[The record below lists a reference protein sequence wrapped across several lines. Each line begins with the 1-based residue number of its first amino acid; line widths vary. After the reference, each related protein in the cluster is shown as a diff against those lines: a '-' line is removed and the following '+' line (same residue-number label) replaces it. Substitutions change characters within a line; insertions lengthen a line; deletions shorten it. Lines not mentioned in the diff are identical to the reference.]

1 VSEQPSDADL
11 RTQLVRVQA
20 RLERERAAR
29 RESEDIAEATLRR
42 LYLRQVELD
51 LLSQVTSIANS
62 AQEFEPAFRDAM
74 VLIRNAGEWQVGH
87 YFLPARDDPTV
98 MVSSGVWNGEPHDP
112 FLRELRSATSGMR
125 FPPGLGIPGTAY
137 LHGATWE
144 EDIAESR
151 NFPRQNWLTGG
162 SAFAFPILIG
172 DEVVAVMEFLQSS
185 PRPPQQGLLD
195 IANVIGIQLGRVVER
210 TRARAR
216 ESEHRTS
223 LQDAVEQRTADLIAA
238 RNRAEAQ
245 SDARSTLF
253 STVSHDLQ
261 TPLHAALSDIDAA
274 TTAQDPGEHL
284 ARAAIH
290 LTELEQRIRALV
302 ELAGPA
308 NATADHPRVVDLG
321 RVLDDVV
328 AAHDAAMRQ
337 RDASSEVVVVSSTSN
352 EVLVD
357 VDRFR
362 RIVHTLLAG
371 RLIEQSTGAVRV
383 RLEVRATWADLTVEE
398 PNPGAEGTTLAL
410 TRQLVDAAGGDI
422 SITALRDRR
431 RRIEVRI
438 PVAVQGRHRRGRGR
452 RVLLVDDIAVTRQ
465 ISAAMLTRIGAE
477 VSTAENGLEALEVL
491 RGTDFALVL
500 MDLRMPVMG
509 GIEASRRI
517 RAGDAGA
524 ERSDVPVVALTA
536 HSAAG
541 DADRSLLA
549 GMDAHLTKPFT
560 FDDLRST
567 VLLYAPELAAE
578 PSRPG

>member
-1 VSEQPSDADL
+1 VTDQVSDADL
-11 RTQLVRVQA
+11 RRQLARAQA

-42 LYLRQVELD
+42 LYLRQKDVG

-62 AQEFEPAFRDAM
+62 ALEFESAFHDAM
-74 VLIRNAGEWQVGH
+74 ALIRSAGEWQVGH
-87 YFLPARDDPTV
+87 YFVPARDDPTV
-98 MVSSGVWNGEPHDP
+98 MVSSGVWSGDPGDP
-112 FLRELRSATSGMR
+112 FLQELRSATSGMR
-125 FPPGLGIPGTAY
+125 FPPGTGMPGTAY
-137 LHGATWE
+137 LHGATWVA
-144 EDIAESR
+144 DIAASH
-151 NFPRQNWLTGG
+151 NFPRQKWLTGG
-162 SAFAFPILIG
+162 AAFAFPILIG
-172 DEVVAVMEFLQSS
+172 EEVVGVMEFLQSS

-195 IANVIGIQLGRVVER
+195 IADVIGIQLGRVLER
-210 TRARAR
+210 KRARQR

-223 LQDAVEQRTADLIAA
+223 LQDTVEQRTADLIAA

-245 SDARSTLF
+245 SDARSVLF

-261 TPLHAALSDIDAA
+261 TPLHAALADIESA
-274 TTAQDPGEHL
+274 TTGPDVGEHL

-302 ELAGPA
+302 ELAAPTDA
-308 NATADHPRVVDLG
+308 HADQPRVVVLS

-337 RDASSEVVVVSSTSN
+337 RHTSSDVAVVFSTPD

-357 VDRFR
+357 VERFR

-371 RLIEQSTGAVRV
+371 RLIEQTPGAVRI
-383 RLEVRATWADLTVEE
+383 RLEVRATWADLTVEQ
-398 PNPGAEGTTLAL
+398 PDPGAEGTTLAL
-410 TRQLVDAAGGDI
+410 TRQLAEAAGGTI
-422 SITALRDRR
+422 RVTALSERR
-431 RRIEVRI
+431 RRIEVRV
-438 PVAVQGRHRRGRGR
+438 PVAVQGRHRRGIGR
-452 RVLLVDDIAVTRQ
+452 RVLLVDDMVVTRQ
-465 ISAAMLTRIGAE
+465 ISAAMLARIGAE
-477 VSTAENGLEALEVL
+477 VSTAENGREALEALRATE
-491 RGTDFALVL
+491 FALVL

-509 GIEASRRI
+509 GLEASRLI
-517 RAGDAGA
+517 RAGEAGA

-567 VLLYAPELAAE
+567 VLLYAPELADD

>member
-1 VSEQPSDADL
+1 VSEQLPEADL
-11 RTQLVRVQA
+11 RTQLIRVQA

-62 AQEFEPAFRDAM
+62 AQDFESAFRDAM
-74 VLIRNAGEWQVGH
+74 VLIRNAGQWQVGH
-87 YFLPARDDPTV
+87 YFVPARDDPTV
-98 MVSSGVWNGEPHDP
+98 MVTSGIWSGEPHDP
-112 FLRELRSATSGMR
+112 FLQELRAATSGMR
-125 FPPGLGIPGTAY
+125 FPPSIGIPGTAY

-144 EDIAESR
+144 EDISESR
-151 NFPRQNWLTGG
+151 NFPRQRWLTGG
-162 SAFAFPILIG
+162 AAFAFPILIG
-172 DEVVAVMEFLQSS
+172 EEVVAIMEFLQSS

-210 TRARAR
+210 TRARQK

-223 LQDAVEQRTADLIAA
+223 LQEAVEQRTADLIAA

-261 TPLHAALSDIDAA
+261 TPLHAALSDIEAA
-274 TTAQDPGEHL
+274 TTAKDPGEHL
-284 ARAAIH
+284 ARAASH

-308 NATADHPRVVDLG
+308 DASADHPRVVDLS

-328 AAHDAAMRQ
+328 AAHDSAMRQ
-337 RDASSEVVVVSSTSN
+337 RDTSSDVVVVASTSN

-371 RLIEQSTGAVRV
+371 RLIEQAPGAVRL
-383 RLEVRATWADLTVEE
+383 RLEVRATFADLTVEE
-398 PNPGAEGTTLAL
+398 PSPGSEGTTLAL
-410 TRQLVDAAGGDI
+410 ARQLVDAAGGEI
-422 SITALRDRR
+422 SVTALPSLR

-438 PVAVQGRHRRGRGR
+438 PVAVQGRHRRGSGR

-491 RGTDFALVL
+491 RGAEFALVL

-509 GIEASRRI
+509 GLEASRRI
-517 RAGDAGA
+517 RSGEAGA
-524 ERSDVPVVALTA
+524 GRSDVPVVALTA

-567 VLLYAPELAAE
+567 VLLYAPDLAGD

>member
-1 VSEQPSDADL
+1 VSEQLPEADL
-11 RTQLVRVQA
+11 RTQLIRVQA

-62 AQEFEPAFRDAM
+62 AQDFESAFRDAM
-74 VLIRNAGEWQVGH
+74 VLIRNAGQWQVGH
-87 YFLPARDDPTV
+87 YFVPARDDPTV
-98 MVSSGVWNGEPHDP
+98 MVTSGIWSGEPHDP
-112 FLRELRSATSGMR
+112 FLQELRAATSGMR
-125 FPPGLGIPGTAY
+125 FPPSIGIPGTAY

-144 EDIAESR
+144 EDISESR
-151 NFPRQNWLTGG
+151 NFPRQRWLTGG
-162 SAFAFPILIG
+162 AAFAFPILIG
-172 DEVVAVMEFLQSS
+172 EEVVAIMEFLQSS

-210 TRARAR
+210 TRARQK

-223 LQDAVEQRTADLIAA
+223 LQEAVEQRTADLIAA

-261 TPLHAALSDIDAA
+261 TPLHAALSDIEAA
-274 TTAQDPGEHL
+274 TTAKDPGEHL
-284 ARAAIH
+284 ARAASH

-308 NATADHPRVVDLG
+308 DASADHPRVVDLS

-328 AAHDAAMRQ
+328 AAHDSAMRQ
-337 RDASSEVVVVSSTSN
+337 RDTSSDVVVVASTSN

-371 RLIEQSTGAVRV
+371 RLIEQAPGAVRL
-383 RLEVRATWADLTVEE
+383 RLEVRATFADLTVEE
-398 PNPGAEGTTLAL
+398 PSPGSEGTTLAL
-410 TRQLVDAAGGDI
+410 ARQLVDAAGGEI
-422 SITALRDRR
+422 SVTALPSLR

-438 PVAVQGRHRRGRGR
+438 PVAVQGRHRRGSGR

-491 RGTDFALVL
+491 RGAEFALVL

-509 GIEASRRI
+509 GLEASRRI
-517 RAGDAGA
+517 RSGEAGA
-524 ERSDVPVVALTA
+524 GRSDVPVVALTA

-567 VLLYAPELAAE
+567 VLLYAPDLAGD
-578 PSRPG
+578 PSRSG

>member
-1 VSEQPSDADL
+1 VSEQHPDADL
-11 RTQLVRVQA
+11 RRQLARVQA

-42 LYLRQVELD
+42 LYLRQVEVD
-51 LLSQVTSIANS
+51 LLSRVTSIANS
-62 AQEFEPAFRDAM
+62 AQEFESAFGDAM
-74 VLIRNAGEWQVGH
+74 ALIRTAGEWQVAH

-98 MVSSGVWNGEPHDP
+98 MVSSGVWNGDPDDP
-112 FLRELRSATSGMR
+112 FLEELRSATSGLR
-125 FPPGLGIPGTAY
+125 FPPGVGVPGTAY

-144 EDIAESR
+144 EDLAGSH
-151 NFPRQNWLTGG
+151 NFARRQWLTGG
-162 SAFAFPILIG
+162 AAFAFPILIG
-172 DEVVAVMEFLQSS
+172 DEVVAVMEFVQSS

-195 IANVIGIQLGRVVER
+195 IADAIGIQLGRVLER
-210 TRARAR
+210 KRARQR

-223 LQDAVEQRTADLIAA
+223 LQATVEQRTADLIAA

-245 SDARSTLF
+245 SDARSVLF

-261 TPLHAALSDIDAA
+261 TPLHAALADIASA
-274 TTAQDPGEHL
+274 TTGPDVGEHL

-302 ELAGPA
+302 ELAAPA
-308 NATADHPRVVDLG
+308 EAHLEHPRVVDLS

-328 AAHDAAMRQ
+328 AAHEAAMRE
-337 RDASSEVVVVSSTSN
+337 RGTSSDVAVVFSTPDQ
-352 EVLVD
+352 VLVD
-357 VDRFR
+357 VERFR
-362 RIVHTLLAG
+362 RIAHTLLAG
-371 RLIEQSTGAVRV
+371 RLIEEIPGAVRI

-398 PNPGAEGTTLAL
+398 PDPGTQGTTLAL
-410 TRQLVDAAGGDI
+410 TRQLAEAAGGEI
-422 SITALRDRR
+422 SVTALPERR
-431 RRIEVRI
+431 RRIVVRV
-438 PVAVQGRHRRGRGR
+438 PVAVQGRHRRGTGR
-452 RVLLVDDIAVTRQ
+452 RVLLVDDMAVTRQ
-465 ISAAMLTRIGAE
+465 ISAAMLARIGAE
-477 VSTAENGLEALEVL
+477 VITAENGQEALEVL
-491 RGTDFALVL
+491 RATEFALVL

-509 GIEASRRI
+509 GLEASRLI
-517 RAGDAGA
+517 RAGEAGA
-524 ERSDVPVVALTA
+524 QRSDVPVVALTA

-567 VLLYAPELAAE
+567 VLLYAPELADG

>member
-1 VSEQPSDADL
+1 MSEQPSDADL

-151 NFPRQNWLTGG
+151 NFPRQKWLTGG

-328 AAHDAAMRQ
+328 AAHDATMRQ

-398 PNPGAEGTTLAL
+398 PDPGTEGTTMAL
-410 TRQLVDAAGGDI
+410 TRQLVDSAGGE
-422 SITALRDRR
+422 ITVTPLPDRR
-431 RRIEVRI
+431 RTIAVRI
-438 PVAVQGRHRRGRGR
+438 PVAVQGRHRRGLGR

-491 RGTDFALVL
+491 RGTEFALVL

-517 RAGDAGA
+517 RAGEAGA

-567 VLLYAPELAAE
+567 VLLYAPELADE
-578 PSRPG
+578 PPRPG